1 MKESVPDYKQHPKTY
16 QESPQITD
24 RAKQNEDTDS
34 KTQLEQSVLSKL
46 LKMEKAKKMLQL

>member
-1 MKESVPDYKQHPKTY
+1 MKESVPDYKYDPKTY